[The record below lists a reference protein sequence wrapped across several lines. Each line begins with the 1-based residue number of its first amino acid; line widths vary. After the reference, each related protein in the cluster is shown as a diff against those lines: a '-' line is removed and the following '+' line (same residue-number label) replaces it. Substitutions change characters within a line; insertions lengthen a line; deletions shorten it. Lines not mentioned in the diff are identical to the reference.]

1 MVGSTFPNWCR
12 WLQHDCG
19 VFYYQD
25 PEAKKVLGLRE
36 LRAGH
41 IGTQNFQIGAYDQQG
56 NCNALSGLGKR
67 VDHKEVT
74 NKKQECLA
82 IGSAHELESQ
92 YRSWGVIFST

>member
-1 MVGSTFPNWCR
+1 MVTFPSWCR

-19 VFYYQD
+19 VFSYQD
-25 PEAKKVLGLRE
+25 PEAKKVLGLRG

-67 VDHKEVT
+67 VDQREMT
-74 NKKQECLA
+74 N
-82 IGSAHELESQ
+82 
-92 YRSWGVIFST
+92 